1 MKGRKRE
8 MILCPQKRGK
18 EADMDKMNCDIIS
31 DLVPSYLDGIC
42 TKATKQCV
50 EEHLKSCDKCRQLVT
65 FYREQS
71 LSGKNM
77 EQKGVDGLKKIKSLL
92 KFQRL
97 AYYLTLGGIL
107 LLILWM
113 LLVKKFYYFTGSV
126 LPILHV
132 VCICATLISGIGH
145 KGKKGPGV
153 TDYLSGAVS
162 LGIDIYFTVIFF
174 HLVSRIHGEA
184 ETVFGMSLH
193 EIGPFLEKQI
203 IAAIILQGILIV
215 RTLNNILHRERACN
229 WLLCLN
235 LSGIFLVL
243 RFNLWMYMMSERET
257 LLRVI
262 VSITVSTAVIALLGI
277 AASLIIAWYSR
288 RARSRNDC
296 EECK

>member
-1 MKGRKRE
+1 
-8 MILCPQKRGK
+8 
-18 EADMDKMNCDIIS
+18 MDKMNCDIIS

-42 TKATKQCV
+42 TGATKQCV

-65 FYREQS
+65 ACREQS
-71 LSGKNM
+71 LSGENM

-113 LLVKKFYYFTGSV
+113 LLVKKFYYFTGSA
-126 LPILHV
+126 LPVLHV
-132 VCICATLISGIGH
+132 VCICATLVFGIGH

-153 TDYLSGAVS
+153 SDYLSGAVS
-162 LGIDIYFTVIFF
+162 LGIDIYFTAVFF
-174 HLVSRIHGEA
+174 HLVHRLFDGA
-184 ETVFGMSLH
+184 ETFFGMPLH
-193 EIGPFLEKQI
+193 EVGPFLEKQI
-203 IAAIILQGILIV
+203 TAAIILQWIFIV
-215 RTLNNILHRERACN
+215 SNLKNILHRERACN

-243 RFNLWMYMMSERET
+243 RFDLWMYLMSERET

-262 VSITVSTAVIALLGI
+262 ISITVSTAVIALLGI
-277 AASLIIAWYSR
+277 AASLGITWYNR
-288 RARSRNDC
+288 RARSGNDC
-296 EECK
+296 EGCK